1 MNLRMN
7 LMSFDERIETVKK
20 EIVAARVCENELRL
34 RKAKNA
40 KNVKLLNTEPNFFTA
55 SNKHG
60 FIVMH
65 VTSITTPFN
74 NLVTGNI

>member
-1 MNLRMN
+1 MN

-20 EIVAARVCENELRL
+20 EIVAARVRENELRL

-65 VTSITTPFN
+65 LEEFLELPISKQRKIIKN
-74 NLVTGNI
+74 YR